1 MLVDVTIETKTKSF
15 VQINQNGGYDVTCM
29 KTKHMTAMLVDM
41 TTTTKEKRPTFFFS
55 SQSRWMNFELSLMDG
70 ISRIQSLFK
79 WNSMGFN
86 WSRRDTSLV
95 CGCGVISWIATSG
108 CIIITLG
115 EEMFLSFF
123 WFLVQPSN
131 SCAITAGHIR
141 HSFPEG
147 IAPFA
152 SHAGYV
158 VRHVRLWNW
167 IKNRSYGKCFIL

>member
-1 MLVDVTIETKTKSF
+1 MLVDITIETKTKSF

-115 EEMFLSFF
+115 EEMFCPSFG
-123 WFLVQPSN
+123 S
-131 SCAITAGHIR
+131 SCIDQIAVPLLQDTFTL
-141 HSFPEG
+141 FPRDL
-147 IAPFA
+147 
-152 SHAGYV
+152 H
-158 VRHVRLWNW
+158 RLHHTQDMLFVTFGSE
-167 IKNRSYGKCFIL
+167 IEKNESYGKCFLL